1 MNNNSLQYSKYRLA
15 KAKENLTSAA
25 IDLANQQASAAIN
38 RAYYC
43 IFHSI
48 RAVLAIDGFDSKK
61 HSGVI
66 AYFREKYIKTNIFDK
81 TYSAIIGDAFDMRNN
96 SDYVDFF
103 ETTLDDAREQV
114 ENAKLFLS
122 AIEAYLKNIWST
134 QDNTY

>member
-1 MNNNSLQYSKYRLA
+1 MDNNRLQYSKYRLA
-15 KAKENLTSAA
+15 KAQESLNSAE
-25 IDLANQQASAAIN
+25 IDLANQQASTAVN

-66 AYFREKYIKTNIFDK
+66 SYFRSKYIKTKIFDK
-81 TYSAIIGDAFDMRNN
+81 TYSAIIEDAFDMRNN

-103 ETTLDDAREQV
+103 ETTMDNAREQV
-114 ENAKLFLS
+114 ENAKLFHS
-122 AIEAYLKNIWST
+122 AVEAYLKDIWGE
-134 QDNTY
+134 